1 MIQRLPVGLS
11 MKNQIEEL
19 EVCYLLKD
27 QNSEYTSELNW
38 KSQLQYN
45 ILSSRERDLELF
57 RML

>member
-45 ILSSRERDLELF
+45 IFSTRERDSELF

>member
-27 QNSEYTSELNW
+27 QNSEYTSELN
-38 KSQLQYN
+38 
-45 ILSSRERDLELF
+45 
-57 RML
+57 